1 MSFILALS
9 PTALL
14 VTRAVT
20 VGGEGASGRAKEKDR
35 FCGQGI
41 MSFFRLELCLAGV
54 MTVFVC
60 EALYVGLFKGMT
72 NLHQHLH

>member
-1 MSFILALS
+1 MGQILKPFILALS

-35 FCGQGI
+35 FCGPGI
-41 MSFFRLELCLAGV
+41 MSFFFWMELCLAGV
-54 MTVFVC
+54 TAVVC
-60 EALYVGLFKGMT
+60 LRSFACRPI
-72 NLHQHLH
+72 